1 MNTKVFSISAAA
13 VSSVLAAS
21 AATADVSVSAE
32 LVHLGNTGG
41 TTQPGDVATY
51 RLYANMDAGWRV
63 DAVYGNSESSLD
75 ISANG
80 LFYQNAF
87 GGDTSAGINPALIF
101 AFPSLAYDSW
111 VSIGLEDQT
120 ANAMNNIGIDF
131 GAFNSAG
138 SLATDNGSWFVTP
151 DDIQGQEV
159 GGRVLLGQFSVV
171 GGSGILTDDMAA
183 MSVNLQGKD
192 ASGNTWTL
200 IGGNAL
206 PAPGALALLGLA
218 GVTARRRRR

>member
-1 MNTKVFSISAAA
+1 
-13 VSSVLAAS
+13 
-21 AATADVSVSAE
+21 
-32 LVHLGNTGG
+32 
-41 TTQPGDVATY
+41 
-51 RLYANMDAGWRV
+51 
-63 DAVYGNSESSLD
+63 
-75 ISANG
+75 
-80 LFYQNAF
+80 
-87 GGDTSAGINPALIF
+87 
-101 AFPSLAYDSW
+101 
-111 VSIGLEDQT
+111 
-120 ANAMNNIGIDF
+120 MNNIGIDF